1 MVSCT
6 TLARL
11 PQVRVLKLDTELKTL
26 RKPNDLSL
34 LLERS
39 LSSNEVVVDH
49 TSRDS
54 GVVDAELLGGS
65 WVVISGP
72 LNPKP

>member
-1 MVSCT
+1 MSCT

-11 PQVRVLKLDTELKTL
+11 PQVRVLKFDTELKTL

-54 GVVDAELLGGS
+54 GVVDAELLGGP
-65 WVVISGP
+65 WVGITGP